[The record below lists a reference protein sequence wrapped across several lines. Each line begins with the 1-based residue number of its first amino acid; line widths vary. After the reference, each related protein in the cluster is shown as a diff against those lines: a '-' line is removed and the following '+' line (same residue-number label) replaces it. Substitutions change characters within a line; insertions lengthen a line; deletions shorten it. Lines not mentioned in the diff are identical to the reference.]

1 MTMGFERRIVPDFEV
16 IVCAPEESFRWNVHD
31 YPHHLAKWHYHP
43 EFELHLIQHS
53 AGEMMI
59 GDYVGAFE
67 AGSLVLTGS
76 GVPHNWVSRIQP
88 GERVPDRDMLIQFSP
103 DFAEKIASLCPE
115 FDPVRDL
122 FEEAKL
128 GIEFS
133 GVTAE
138 AGRYLLKAI
147 GGAQGAQRLLM
158 FLELMA
164 VLSRNPRERRTLSR
178 AAPTLDGQVRS
189 SEKIETAINY
199 ILGHSAEPIRLTQL
213 SGLCGMES
221 TAFSRFFK
229 KQTGHTF
236 ARYVNRMRV
245 HSACNLLS
253 NSDMPITDI
262 CFEVGFNNIAN
273 FNRQFVKICGRSP
286 SAYRRD
292 ARRIGAPRRPEAS
305 VEGRV

>member
-1 MTMGFERRIVPDFEV
+1 MGFERRIVPDFEV

-43 EFELHLIQHS
+43 EFELHLIQAS

-88 GERVPDRDMLIQFSP
+88 GERVPNRDMLIQFSP
-103 DFAEKIASLCPE
+103 DFAEKVAGLCPE
-115 FDPVRDL
+115 FDAVGEL
-122 FEEAKL
+122 FEDAKR

-133 GVTAE
+133 GATAE
-138 AGRYLLKAI
+138 AGRRLLRSI
-147 GGAQGAQRLLM
+147 GAARGAQRLLM
-158 FLELMA
+158 FLELMT
-164 VLSRNPRERRTLSR
+164 VLARNPAERRTLSR
-178 AAPTLDGQVRS
+178 AAPSPGQQTRS
-189 SEKIETAINY
+189 SEKIETAISY
-199 ILGHSAEPIRLTQL
+199 ILEHSAQPIRLTQL
-213 SGLCGMES
+213 SALCGMEA

-236 ARYVNRMRV
+236 ARYVNCMRV
-245 HSACNLLS
+245 HAACNLLA

-292 ARRIGAPRRPEAS
+292 ARRIGTTTRAEVLAEA
-305 VEGRV
+305 RL

>member
-1 MTMGFERRIVPDFEV
+1 MGFERRIVPDFEV

-43 EFELHLIQHS
+43 EFELHLIQAS

-88 GERVPDRDMLIQFSP
+88 GERVPNRDMLIQFSP
-103 DFAEKIASLCPE
+103 DFAEKVAGLCPE
-115 FDPVRDL
+115 FDAVGEL
-122 FEEAKL
+122 FEDAKR

-133 GVTAE
+133 GATAE
-138 AGRYLLKAI
+138 AGRRLLRSI
-147 GGAQGAQRLLM
+147 GAARGAQRLLM
-158 FLELMA
+158 FLELMT
-164 VLSRNPRERRTLSR
+164 VLARNPAERRTLSR
-178 AAPTLDGQVRS
+178 AAPSPGQQTRS
-189 SEKIETAINY
+189 SEKIETAISY
-199 ILGHSAEPIRLTQL
+199 ILEHSAQPIRLTQL
-213 SGLCGMES
+213 SALCGMEA

-236 ARYVNRMRV
+236 ARYVNCMRV
-245 HSACNLLS
+245 HAACNLLA

-292 ARRIGAPRRPEAS
+292 ARRIGTTTRVELLAEA
-305 VEGRV
+305 RL

>member
-1 MTMGFERRIVPDFEV
+1 MGFERRIVPDFEV

-43 EFELHLIQHS
+43 EFELHLIQAS

-88 GERVPDRDMLIQFSP
+88 GERVPNRDMLIQFSP
-103 DFAEKIASLCPE
+103 DFAEKVAGLCPE
-115 FDPVRDL
+115 FDAVGEL
-122 FEEAKL
+122 FEDAKR

-133 GVTAE
+133 GATAE
-138 AGRYLLKAI
+138 AGRRLLRSI
-147 GGAQGAQRLLM
+147 GAARGAQRLLM
-158 FLELMA
+158 FLELMT
-164 VLSRNPRERRTLSR
+164 VLARNPAERRTLSR
-178 AAPTLDGQVRS
+178 AAPSPGQQTRS
-189 SEKIETAINY
+189 SEKIETAISY
-199 ILGHSAEPIRLTQL
+199 ILEHSAQPIRLTQL
-213 SGLCGMES
+213 SALCGMEA

-236 ARYVNRMRV
+236 ARYVNCMRV
-245 HSACNLLS
+245 HAACNLLA

-292 ARRIGAPRRPEAS
+292 ARRIGTTTRVEVLAEA
-305 VEGRV
+305 RL

>member
-1 MTMGFERRIVPDFEV
+1 MGFERRIVPDFEV

-43 EFELHLIQHS
+43 EFELHLIQAS

-88 GERVPDRDMLIQFSP
+88 GERVPNRDMLIQFSP
-103 DFAEKIASLCPE
+103 DFAEKVAGLCPE
-115 FDPVRDL
+115 FDAVGEL
-122 FEEAKL
+122 FEDAKR

-133 GVTAE
+133 GATAE
-138 AGRYLLKAI
+138 AGRLLRSI
-147 GGAQGAQRLLM
+147 GAARGAQRLLM
-158 FLELMA
+158 FLELMT
-164 VLSRNPRERRTLSR
+164 VLARNPAERRTLSR
-178 AAPTLDGQVRS
+178 AAPSPGQQTRS
-189 SEKIETAINY
+189 SEKIETAISY
-199 ILGHSAEPIRLTQL
+199 ILEHSAQPIRLTQL
-213 SGLCGMES
+213 SALCGMEA

-236 ARYVNRMRV
+236 ARYVNCMRV
-245 HSACNLLS
+245 HAACNLLA

-292 ARRIGAPRRPEAS
+292 ARRIGTTTRIEVLAEA
-305 VEGRV
+305 RL